1 MKIKTNVKAG
11 GLPLNHNQTAARGP
25 KVETDIDADGAK
37 LSQNRTA
44 RRYLKSLVI
53 ALVLLFTMW
62 AGAAAVLAQS
72 GSAQGLE
79 TVALFNPA
87 AFETPESIQI
97 DRRGNIYISMALT
110 GEIRKIAPNGTQSS
124 LAFLPIRPDVQPC
137 GNSLGFP
144 IMGGIALDH
153 QGNVYV
159 SVNSCN
165 LPDLGIWKVTQQGQA
180 SLLTKLPANASP
192 NGIAHR
198 EGWLYVADTVRGL
211 VWRIHSDGTSL
222 PEVWTADPLLTPIP
236 LPLTP
241 GPNGLQ
247 VFRDE
252 VYVAVSDRAHI
263 VAFPILE
270 DGAAGT
276 GRVHASG
283 IGLDDFAFDVNGNLY
298 GTTDPFNTVA
308 RVAPD
313 GMVTTLLTASDG
325 LDGPTAAAFGVGDD
339 RENLYITNAAFP
351 FFPGP
356 NPRRPSLMRLHIGIP
371 GKPRP

>member
-1 MKIKTNVKAG
+1 MKIKTNIKAG
-11 GLPLNHNQTAARGP
+11 GVPLNHNQT
-25 KVETDIDADGAK
+25 V
-37 LSQNRTA
+37 

-53 ALVLLFTMW
+53 ALVSLFTMW

-72 GSAQGLE
+72 GSAQGVE

-97 DRRGNIYISMALT
+97 DRRGNTYISMALT

-153 QGNVYV
+153 QGNVYA

-180 SLLTKLPANASP
+180 SLLAKLPANASP
-192 NGIAHR
+192 NGIAFHA
-198 EGWLYVADTVRGL
+198 GWLYVADTVLGL

-222 PEVWTADPLLTPIP
+222 PEVWTADPLLTPVP

-247 VFRDE
+247 VFHDE

-298 GTTDPFNTVA
+298 GTTDPFNTVV

-313 GMVTTLLTASDG
+313 GTVTTLLTASDG
-325 LDGPTAAAFGVGDD
+325 LDGPTATAFGVGAD

-356 NPRRPSLMRLHIGIP
+356 NPRRPSLMRLHIGVP